1 MTDIKK
7 WIDERGLHKGDYLG
21 DLCRNNHEYLDTGK
35 SIRCQRTV
43 RKGSKSGKEQK
54 NGKCI
59 CCIKV
64 GKDKHYLS
72 HKEEKKNYYKKNK
85 EDILQKK
92 KEKNRL
98 NMLDPVYRE
107 NIIEYKRKRR
117 REQGCELREEITLRT
132 AIKRAGA
139 PTVIELINKQMKEAQ
154 AEARL
159 EYLKTPEGKEK
170 IKDQNRRKTNHLYAI
185 SFSNKTMHKEK
196 KQRRKALERGNYA
209 EKISTQQL
217 INRFALFNN
226 CCAYCGSYEGSDIQ
240 QEHVIC
246 HSVGGPHCLANI
258 VPACASCNKDK
269 HTKNMETWYEK
280 QPFYSKERLDKIKK
294 VLALTPFPTKQT
306 EMFHD
311 WQIQ

>member
-7 WIDERGLHKGDYLG
+7 WIDERGFQKGDYLG

-35 SIRCQRTV
+35 SIRGKRTV

-59 CCIKV
+59 CCTKV
-64 GKDKHYLS
+64 GSDKHYLS
-72 HKEEKKNYYKKNK
+72 HKEEKKNYHKKNREDISRKNK
-85 EDILQKK
+85 ERH
-92 KEKNRL
+92 RL

-117 REQGCELREEITLRT
+117 REQGCELRENMAMWGVRR
-132 AIKRAGA
+132 RAKKN
-139 PTVIELINKQMKEAQ
+139 PTVLDLVEAEQKRYWKEQSA
-154 AEARL
+154 
-159 EYLKTPEGKEK
+159 TPEGKEEIKEK
-170 IKDQNRRKTNHLYAI
+170 IRRKTNHIYAT
-185 SFSNKTMHKEK
+185 SFRNKTMHKEK
-196 KQRRKALERGNYA
+196 RQRRKALERGNYA

-246 HSVGGPHCLANI
+246 HSKGGPHCLANI

-269 HTKNMETWYEK
+269 RTKDMETWYKE
-280 QPFYSKERLDKIKK
+280 QSFYSKEKLAKIKW
-294 VLALTPFPTKQT
+294 VLALTPYPTEQT

>member
-1 MTDIKK
+1 MTDIKE

-35 SIRCQRTV
+35 SVRSQRTV

-59 CCIKV
+59 CCLKI
-64 GKDKHYLS
+64 GRDKHYLS
-72 HKEEKKNYYKKNK
+72 HKEEKKNYHQKNREDILKKNK
-85 EDILQKK
+85 ERY
-92 KEKNRL
+92 RL
-98 NMLDPVYRE
+98 NMLDPAYRMKRME
-107 NIIEYKRKRR
+107 HNRKRR
-117 REQGCELREEITLRT
+117 KEQGCESREEITLRT
-132 AIKRAGA
+132 AINRAGA
-139 PTVIELINKQMKEAQ
+139 PTAIELVNKQMKEAQ

-159 EYLKTPEGKEK
+159 EYLKTAEGKEK
-170 IKDQNRRKTNHLYAI
+170 LKDQQRKKTNHIYAT
-185 SFSNKTMHKEK
+185 SFRNKTMHKEK
-196 KQRRKALERGNYA
+196 RQRRKALERGNYA

-246 HSVGGPHCLANI
+246 HSKGGPHCLANI

-269 HTKNMETWYEK
+269 HTKDMETWYEK
-280 QPFYSKERLDKIKK
+280 QPFYSKEKLAKINW
-294 VLALTPFPTKQT
+294 VLALTPYPTEQ
-306 EMFHD
+306 
-311 WQIQ
+311 

>member
-54 NGKCI
+54 NGRCV
-59 CCIKV
+59 CCRKMHSDN
-64 GKDKHYLS
+64 G
-72 HKEEKKNYYKKNK
+72 YKKNPEVVK
-85 EDILQKK
+85 ARSVVWRKNNP
-92 KEKNRL
+92 EKASESRT
-98 NMLDPVYRE
+98 
-107 NIIEYKRKRR
+107 IWKRKKRR
-117 REQGCELREEITLRT
+117 RDGCELREEITLRT

-139 PTVIELINKQMKEAQ
+139 PTVIELVNKQIKEAQ
-154 AEARL
+154 AEVRF
-159 EYLKTPEGKEK
+159 EYLKTAEGKEEL
-170 IKDQNRRKTNHLYAI
+170 KDQNRKKTNHIYAT
-185 SFSNKTMHKEK
+185 SFRNKTMHKEK
-196 KQRRKALERGNYA
+196 RQRRKALERGNYA

-246 HSVGGPHCLANI
+246 HSKGGPHCLANI

-269 HTKNMETWYEK
+269 HTKDMETWYKK
-280 QPFYSKERLDKIKK
+280 QSFYSKDKLAKIKW

>member
-21 DLCRNNHEYLDTGK
+21 DLCRNNHKYLDTGK

-54 NGKCI
+54 NGKCV
-59 CCIKV
+59 CCVKV
-64 GKDKHYLS
+64 QKDNHYLT
-72 HKEEKKNYYKKNK
+72 HKEEKKNYHQKNREDILKKNK
-85 EDILQKK
+85 ERY
-92 KEKNRL
+92 RL
-98 NMLDPVYRE
+98 NMLDPEYRRKRME
-107 NIIEYKRKRR
+107 HNRKRR
-117 REQGCELREEITLRT
+117 KDQGCESREDITLRT

-139 PTVIELINKQMKEAQ
+139 PTVIELVSKQIAEAE
-154 AEARL
+154 AKARL

-170 IKDQNRRKTNHLYAI
+170 RKEEIRKRTNHTYAT
-185 SFSNKTMHKEK
+185 SFKNKTMHKEK
-196 KQRRKALERGNYA
+196 RQRRKALERGNYA

-246 HSVGGPHCLANI
+246 HSKGGPHCLANI

-269 HTKNMETWYEK
+269 RTKDMETWYKE
-280 QPFYSKERLDKIKK
+280 QPFYSKEKLAKIKW